1 MQKILIANKCDL
13 EDKRVVTKEEGEE
26 LAVNNGMGYFE
37 TSAKSNMN
45 VDECF
50 AKLVAS
56 IVSKIPICGLRK
68 SSSKEKEAIEKDE

>member
-1 MQKILIANKCDL
+1 
-13 EDKRVVTKEEGEE
+13 
-26 LAVNNGMGYFE
+26 MGYFE

-68 SSSKEKEAIEKDE
+68 SSSKEKEAIEEEQKE